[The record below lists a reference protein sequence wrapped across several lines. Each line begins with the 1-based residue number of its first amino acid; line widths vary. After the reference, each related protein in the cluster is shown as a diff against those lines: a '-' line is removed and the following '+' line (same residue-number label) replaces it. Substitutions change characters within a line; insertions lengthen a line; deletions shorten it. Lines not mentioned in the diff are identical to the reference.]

1 MKDERFVNMDEHL
14 RTIDLKRKG
23 RLKMGMGIGVDVFD
37 RHIQF
42 KKGEMTV
49 IAGHAN
55 AGKTTVILWYMLVN
69 AVKNN
74 VKWLVYSSE
83 NDAWILID
91 KLIAMKLQQHTEDV
105 SDMDFYKAR
114 DFVVGTLPV
123 HRRHP

>member
-55 AGKTTVILWYMLVN
+55 AGKTTVILCTC
-69 AVKNN
+69 
-74 VKWLVYSSE
+74 SS
-83 NDAWILID
+83 
-91 KLIAMKLQQHTEDV
+91 
-105 SDMDFYKAR
+105 
-114 DFVVGTLPV
+114 TL
-123 HRRHP
+123 